1 MTAEKKP
8 AATKKKDGKE
18 AASPRKEKKATEA
31 VVKKAVKQAAKEV
44 KKAPPHEEKKEES
57 VEKKPVELEE
67 TAAKK
72 PAKKKAAAEKAK
84 AEEPK
89 EEKKKKEKKE
99 RKKKPVSKIEHIE
112 PKTLTAEDKKKL
124 AKRKKKPRFMRQE
137 LYKLPRLKDVW
148 RKSRGIDSKKHEG
161 KRGKGSTPNEGYKN
175 PADIRGL
182 HAKGYYPVLVRNT
195 ADLEKINPAKD
206 AAVIA
211 GNIGRRSRNEM
222 IASANKLKITIL
234 NPRKGELK

>member
-84 AEEPK
+84 PEEPK
-89 EEKKKKEKKE
+89 EAKKKKE